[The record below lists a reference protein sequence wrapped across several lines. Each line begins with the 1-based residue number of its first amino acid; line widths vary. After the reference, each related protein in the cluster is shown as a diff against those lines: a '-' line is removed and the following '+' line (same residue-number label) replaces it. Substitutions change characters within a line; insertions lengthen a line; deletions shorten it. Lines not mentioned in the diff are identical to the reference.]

1 METLYFALLIIL
13 AVLAAVIFALCI
25 CSCCVCLCKKTSRK
39 NKAVVSSIEAV
50 HIKTK
55 KMTNINVEI
64 GDLNNGS
71 LQYPSSQNYIYYT
84 VASEF
89 EPPLESIDDGDNNRE
104 YDVAMRASEETGTLL
119 LTNTGEV
126 NSHSG
131 SYFSCSV

>member
-1 METLYFALLIIL
+1 METLYFALLITL
-13 AVLAAVIFALCI
+13 AVLSAVIFALCI

-50 HIKTK
+50 RIRTK
-55 KMTNINVEI
+55 KMKNIDVEI

-89 EPPLESIDDGDNNRE
+89 EPPLESTDEGDNRE

-119 LTNTGEV
+119 LTNTGKV
-126 NSHSG
+126 NSHCN
-131 SYFSCSV
+131 SYFSYSV